1 MTIMSDLTFE
11 RMKSRVSED
20 LNARIREFRQTV
32 EDIGRN
38 FRNLGLGVA
47 VWHPEKVYSADF
59 GGLDAE
65 CYIGYSRIE
74 GKWGL
79 TVRTIERDRGTRAF
93 VAQRVYTLESSSNM
107 ELTAN
112 ALRRVPELMRLIKE
126 AADRQIRTVDEIRCE
141 FDALRSPDCSF

>member
-1 MTIMSDLTFE
+1 MSDVTFE
-11 RMKSRVSED
+11 KMKVRVSED
-20 LNARIREFRQTV
+20 LSARVREFRQTI
-32 EDIGRN
+32 EEIGRN

-47 VWHPEKVYSADF
+47 VWHPEKVYGADF

-79 TVRTIERDRGTRAF
+79 TVRTIERDRETRAF

-107 ELTAN
+107 ELAAN
-112 ALRRVPELMRLIKE
+112 ALRRVPELMRLIRA
-126 AADRQIRTVDEIRCE
+126 AADRQIGTMDEIRGE
-141 FDALRSPDCSF
+141 FDRLRSPDCSF